1 MKKIMILPLAALLM
15 VACGDKDKD
24 NSEKDLCACVEKAG
38 DSEEKIKACFAEGIS
53 EEDAFKEYEA
63 AGCDDNHDHGEDH
76 GDECG
81 GDACGDACGADDC
94 GADDVMEYTGDDSWE
109 EALDEYEDYVD
120 SYVSIMKKMKA
131 NPTDMSILED
141 YTELAEATQEWA
153 SKMDNISQ
161 NFGPNELNRMM
172 KIQAKIT
179 KALSSY

>member
-1 MKKIMILPLAALLM
+1 MILPLAALLM
-15 VACGDKDKD
+15 VACGEKKD
-24 NSEKDLCACVEKAG
+24 EKKSICDCMKEAMKGVVE
-38 DSEEKIKACFAEGIS
+38 
-53 EEDAFKEYEA
+53 EA
-63 AGCDDNHDHGEDH
+63 PAGCEWMDKLTEAEQEKEMMSAMKDCPDMMGYFMLGEDEVELE
-76 GDECG
+76 DMPAQAIENYE
-81 GDACGDACGADDC
+81 
-94 GADDVMEYTGDDSWE
+94 DVMDDTGDDSWE

-141 YTELAEATQEWA
+141 YTELAEAAQEWA